1 MPILSDQETE
11 GRFTANLYLK
21 VCALPS
27 VTSSNVVQV
36 RSSISM
42 LKLSSSK
49 SLLRLGFGCA
59 PTPRSSL
66 GHTSLQT
73 LGKERR
79 ENSAE
84 DIRLSNTVSWLE
96 SDAFE
101 NSKPAV
107 SSNDTLLSDEVIC
120 QEFGTSCMS
129 LWSPSH
135 RTDKLDEKAMSILP
149 SRKEAQPIL
158 QYFIHKVNWIYHLVH
173 IPTLERNFSTL
184 YDDIEGKK
192 QPRYDVLALVSTV
205 FALSTYFQDL
215 QSLTVSR
222 RWTLLAQSALA
233 AANYVTEPTLETIQ
247 CVLLIAQHL
256 LPNVG
261 GIAIFRV
268 LFSTA
273 LHSARSLALDR
284 VDLAINKKRREGTRI
299 DYVELETKRRIWW
312 HITATDWILS
322 FMSGPQ
328 CGTYSIHP
336 QQMNVDH
343 PSNVND
349 MDICASGNYGRS
361 LDFITEMTF
370 YIFRCKLSIVCR
382 EIVDTINGLGC
393 EIHEAP
399 YETILD
405 FDKRLNDL
413 SSSLPVAFRID
424 GKSKAEAKEL
434 AEKYPFVALQRTA
447 GHFGL
452 QTRLARLHRPYL
464 IRGTYDP
471 RYSYSRMICLRASRS
486 VIELGKVLKNSS
498 AEHDFQ
504 PIRMWPLTHH
514 LFVAT
519 AILVMDFCLNK
530 DDPRPNERKT
540 EVLDCL
546 QVLEECSD
554 SSLIAKRGLMRLR
567 DILEKR
573 CADKMPSDESISKSA
588 PTSLLINSSKLIYGP
603 VESTSAGVRASDT
616 HQDFPGFDSAVD
628 WENFDFSSLENIN
641 FDVDLAA
648 HDFET
653 LFHPGGVNAPF
664 ISM

>member
-1 MPILSDQETE
+1 
-11 GRFTANLYLK
+11 
-21 VCALPS
+21 
-27 VTSSNVVQV
+27 
-36 RSSISM
+36 
-42 LKLSSSK
+42 
-49 SLLRLGFGCA
+49 
-59 PTPRSSL
+59 
-66 GHTSLQT
+66 
-73 LGKERR
+73 
-79 ENSAE
+79 
-84 DIRLSNTVSWLE
+84 
-96 SDAFE
+96 
-101 NSKPAV
+101 
-107 SSNDTLLSDEVIC
+107 
-120 QEFGTSCMS
+120 
-129 LWSPSH
+129 
-135 RTDKLDEKAMSILP
+135 
-149 SRKEAQPIL
+149 
-158 QYFIHKVNWIYHLVH
+158 
-173 IPTLERNFSTL
+173 
-184 YDDIEGKK
+184 
-192 QPRYDVLALVSTV
+192 
-205 FALSTYFQDL
+205 
-215 QSLTVSR
+215 
-222 RWTLLAQSALA
+222 
-233 AANYVTEPTLETIQ
+233 
-247 CVLLIAQHL
+247 
-256 LPNVG
+256 
-261 GIAIFRV
+261 
-268 LFSTA
+268 
-273 LHSARSLALDR
+273 
-284 VDLAINKKRREGTRI
+284 
-299 DYVELETKRRIWW
+299 
-312 HITATDWILS
+312 
-322 FMSGPQ
+322 MSGPQ

-349 MDICASGNYGRS
+349 IDICPSGNYERPLNS
-361 LDFITEMTF
+361 ITEMTF

-399 YETILD
+399 YETILE

-413 SSSLPVAFRID
+413 SSNLPVAFRID
-424 GKSKAEAKEL
+424 AKSKVEAKEL

-464 IRGTYDP
+464 IQGTYDP
-471 RYSYSRMICLRASRS
+471 KYSYSRMICLRAARS
-486 VIELGKVLKNSS
+486 VIELGKTLKDSS

-530 DDPRPNERKT
+530 DDPRPKERKT

-573 CADKMPSDESISKSA
+573 CADKMSSDESISKSA

-603 VESTSAGVRASDT
+603 VESTSAGVRASDA

-628 WENFDFSSLENIN
+628 WENFDFTSLENIN
-641 FDVDLAA
+641 FDIDLTA